1 MIFWLFISL
10 LYGLIFTEMS
20 LSFKIVIS
28 IILLIILIKKFKIKR
43 SLLFI
48 GIFSIGL
55 GVSFIPLK
63 VEEKE
68 NEIIYGVVLESKTNY
83 YLVKSGI
90 HAYYVYEENNEVDA
104 LSFLKLKGKVT
115 ELSFN
120 SIESQFDFE
129 NYLNQKGVYNE
140 FEVEEKEIIIA
151 NILHPKEKM
160 NEFLKHFDEDGK
172 VMLNALLFS
181 KRDYE
186 HASTSNFTSLSIV
199 HLFSISGIYV
209 YLAISFLNYILTMF
223 FKERRAN
230 LISLIIL
237 GVFSVLTFPSFSVI
251 RILCIKSFEHFNHYR
266 LKDKFSKTEIL
277 SLCAIGFLLIDYH
290 LAYQLSFQFGF
301 IASFLINFLNLK
313 IRETRG
319 IKRKLLFAFT
329 LAFIF
334 LPFNMSQN
342 GEFNILFALFQLIFT
357 PINGLIFV
365 SGFIFYLTYPLF
377 PFFIN
382 YLSSFVIGLSSYF
395 ASLPLS
401 VHVPGFIDFELIIYL
416 LCFVV
421 LIYSAEIKY
430 HKLFRWAYVGIVALN
445 VIHLIPVSNYFTSS
459 VHFINVGQG
468 DSTLIMHR
476 GKSCLIDTGGIF
488 NVDVA
493 SEALIPY
500 LKKQRIYKL
509 DYLIITHE
517 DFDHDGAKDSL
528 IKNFPVGEIIENQ
541 SNFPLN
547 LNGLVLENLNYT
559 NLDRGENDASF
570 VIKFT
575 IDETKF
581 LLMGD
586 ASSEVEARL
595 ISSGISLDI
604 DILKLGHHGSK
615 TSSSYEFLKVC
626 NPDEVIISAGKNN
639 RYGHPSFDTLSR
651 LERLD
656 ISYRATYLEGT
667 ITYRFI

>member
-10 LYGLIFTEMS
+10 MYGLIFTEMS
-20 LSFKIVIS
+20 LTFKIIIS
-28 IILLIILIKKFKIKR
+28 IVLLILLIKKFKIKR
-43 SLLFI
+43 SLIFLS
-48 GIFSIGL
+48 IFSIGL
-55 GVSFIPLK
+55 GISFIPLK
-63 VEEKE
+63 VEEDE
-68 NEIIYGVVLESKTNY
+68 HRTIYGVVLESETNY
-83 YLVKSGI
+83 YLLKSGI
-90 HAYYVYEENNEVDA
+90 HCYYIYEENNEVDA
-104 LSFLKLKGKVT
+104 LSFLKLSGEIK

-140 FEVEEKEIIIA
+140 FVVDEKVIIIP
-151 NILHPKEKM
+151 NILHPKVKM
-160 NEFLKHFDEDGK
+160 KDFLAHFDEDGQII
-172 VMLNALLFS
+172 LNALLFS

-186 HASTSNFTSLSIV
+186 HISTLNFTSLSII

-230 LISLIIL
+230 VISLIIS
-237 GVFSVLTFPSFSVI
+237 GMFAIFTFPSFSVI
-251 RILCIKSFEHFNHYR
+251 RILFIKSFEHFNHYR
-266 LKDKFSKTEIL
+266 LKDKFSKTEVL
-277 SLCAIGFLLIDYH
+277 SLSAITFLLIDYH
-290 LAYQLSFQFGF
+290 LASQLSFQFGF

-313 IRETRG
+313 IRETSG
-319 IKRKLLFAFT
+319 IKRKLLFTFT

-334 LPFNMSQN
+334 LPFSMSQN
-342 GEFNILFALFQLIFT
+342 GEFNILFALFQLVFT

-365 SGFIFYLTYPLF
+365 SGFLSYLIYPLL

-382 YLSSFVIGLSSYF
+382 YLSSFVIGLSTYF

-401 VHVPGFIDFELIIYL
+401 VHVPGFIDIELIIYL

-421 LIYSAEIKY
+421 LVYSAEIKY
-430 HKLFRWAYVGIVALN
+430 HKLFKWAYLGIISLN
-445 VIHLIPVSNYFTSS
+445 VIHLVPINNYFTSS

-493 SEALIPY
+493 TEALIPY
-500 LKKQRIYKL
+500 LKKQRIYQL

-517 DFDHDGAKDSL
+517 DYDHNGAKESL
-528 IKNFPVGEIIENQ
+528 IENFPVGQIIENQ
-541 SNFPLN
+541 VNFPLN
-547 LNGLVLENLNYT
+547 LNGLVLENLNYS

-575 IDETKF
+575 VEETKF

-586 ASSEVEARL
+586 ASSEVETKL
-595 ISSGISLDI
+595 INSGISLDT

-615 TSSSYEFLKVC
+615 TSSSFEFLKAS
-626 NPDEVIISAGKNN
+626 NPSEVIISAGKNN
-639 RYGHPSFDTLSR
+639 RYGHPSIDTLSR

-656 ISYRATYLEGT
+656 IPYRATYLEGT